1 MLFSFG
7 SLLIYHARQGSYTF
21 SCGTSKCFHVK
32 VHPLMWKFAHP
43 LKHSIPETRWPTA
56 EEAAKSFLFRP
67 IRIGSLTLE
76 SRTWVPAMV
85 PWRATEDGYVTQDNL
100 DWYRRFAEGQPAAIV
115 VEATGVRDI
124 PSGPLLRIG
133 HDRFLPGL
141 KKLVATVREA
151 SEGHTKLFIQII
163 DFLAVKRRPDPEK
176 FFERFLTIKQCHR
189 DIIAGVTNDPG
200 WRDAEESDLREF
212 LKRADTETLEKIL
225 ESRELESLRFGYRER
240 VTDTHL
246 PQIRDLPR
254 VLPQIFA
261 DAAGRAREAGF
272 DGVELHYAHA
282 YTMAG
287 FLSALNDR
295 NDGYGGPRANRV
307 RLPLEVYR
315 AVRERV
321 GKDYVVGVRFLGDEV
336 IAGGNRIDDAVYF
349 GVEFAKAGFDYLSI
363 SKGGKFEDAEQPKIG
378 QAVYPYTGQSGYE
391 CMPTTLSDERG
402 PFGRAVPLV
411 AAIKHA
417 VNAAGSKTPVVA
429 TGGITTFEQAEAILR
444 SGDADVIGMARQAL
458 ADPDW
463 FIKVKSGHGAEV
475 RRCTYTN
482 YCEALDQAHRQ
493 VTCKLWDRKELDEP
507 NIPMATDG
515 RRRLLPPRWE
525 R

>member
-1 MLFSFG
+1 
-7 SLLIYHARQGSYTF
+7 
-21 SCGTSKCFHVK
+21 
-32 VHPLMWKFAHP
+32 MWKFANPIKHP
-43 LKHSIPETRWPTA
+43 IPEAHWPKR
-56 EEAAKSFLFRP
+56 EEAERALLFQP
-67 IRIGSLTLE
+67 VQIGPLTLD

-85 PWRATEDGYVTQDNL
+85 PWRATEDGFVTQDNL
-100 DWYRRFAEGQPAAIV
+100 DWYRRFAEGQPAALV

-141 KKLVATVREA
+141 KQLVETVRKA
-151 SEGHTKLFIQII
+151 SHGHTKLFIQII
-163 DFLAVKRRPDPEK
+163 DFLAVKRRPDPVK
-176 FFERFLTIKQCHR
+176 YFQRFLEIDDRHR
-189 DIIAGVTNDPG
+189 QSLSELTKNLRWI
-200 WRDAEESDLREF
+200 DAEEESVRNFLLNAPNETIESVLSERE
-212 LKRADTETLEKIL
+212 I
-225 ESRELESLRFGYRER
+225 ESLRFGYRER
-240 VTDTHL
+240 VTDAHL
-246 PQIRDLPR
+246 AHIRDLPQ
-254 VLPQIFA
+254 VLPEIFA
-261 DAAGRAREAGF
+261 EAAGRARAVGF

-295 NDGYGGPRANRV
+295 DDDYGGTRENRV

-315 AVRERV
+315 AVRQRV
-321 GKDYVVGVRFLGDEV
+321 GEDYVVGVRFLGEEV

-378 QAVYPYTGQSGYE
+378 AAVYPYTGQSGYE

-402 PFGRAVPLV
+402 PFGRSVPLV
-411 AAIKHA
+411 AQIKRA
-417 VNAAGSKTPVVA
+417 VNAAGFTTPIVA
-429 TGGITTFEQAEAILR
+429 TGGITTFEQAEEILR
-444 SGDADVIGMARQAL
+444 LADADIIGMARQAL

-463 FIKVKSGHGAEV
+463 FRKVKLGRGAEV

-493 VTCKLWDRKELDEP
+493 VTCKLWDRKQLDEP
-507 NIPMATDG
+507 GVAIAADG
-515 RRRLLPPRWE
+515 RRRLLAPRWLE
-525 R
+525 SD

>member
-1 MLFSFG
+1 
-7 SLLIYHARQGSYTF
+7 
-21 SCGTSKCFHVK
+21 
-32 VHPLMWKFAHP
+32 MWKFANPIKHP
-43 LKHSIPETRWPTA
+43 IPETHWPTA
-56 EEAAKSFLFRP
+56 EAAKQSRLFQP
-67 IRIGSLTLE
+67 IKIGTLTLE

-85 PWRATEDGYVTQDNL
+85 PWRATEDGFVTQDNL
-100 DWYRRFAEGQPAAIV
+100 DWYRRFAQGRPAALI

-141 KKLVATVREA
+141 KKLVDTVREG
-151 SEGHTKLFIQII
+151 SCGHTKLVIQTI
-163 DFLAVKRRPDPEK
+163 DFLAVRRRPHPEK
-176 FFERFLTIKQCHR
+176 YFDRFLEIEPRHR
-189 DIIAGVTNDPG
+189 EAVAKLTNDTTWIEAG
-200 WRDAEESDLREF
+200 EARLRAF
-212 LKRADTETLEKIL
+212 LKSAADDVLDCVLNE
-225 ESRELESLRFGYRER
+225 RELEALRFGYRER

-246 PQIRDLPR
+246 PQVRELPQ
-254 VLPQIFA
+254 VLPGIFA
-261 DAAGRAREAGF
+261 DAAQRAREAGF

-287 FLSALNDR
+287 FLSALNNRD
-295 NDGYGGPRANRV
+295 DGYGGPRENRV

-321 GKDYVVGVRFLGDEV
+321 GDDYVVGVRFLGDEV
-336 IAGGNRIDDAVYF
+336 IAGGNGIDDATYF
-349 GVEFAKAGFDYLSI
+349 GVEFATAGFDYLSI
-363 SKGGKFEDAEQPKIG
+363 SKGGKFEDAEQPKVG

-402 PFGRAVPLV
+402 PFGRAVPLG
-411 AAIKHA
+411 AQIKRA
-417 VNAAGSKTPVVA
+417 VNAAGFATPIVA
-429 TGGITTFEQAEAILR
+429 TGGITTFEQAESILR
-444 SGDADVIGMARQAL
+444 SGDADIIGMARQAL

-463 FIKVKSGHGAEV
+463 FRKVRLGRGDEV

-507 NIPMATDG
+507 GIPIAADG
-515 RRRLLPPRWE
+515 RRRLLAPEWKA
-525 R
+525 